1 MSLELCT
8 TTNHADLAQAM
19 GRRQRDALNMLRID
33 WPQGIDFLQRARG
46 YFGDGLIDQHQRRSI
61 VLIEAERALQSY
73 RTDMMGWDDR
83 ARMEA
88 FVHTVLS
95 GLTERVA
102 GLMVEAPGEVWQP
115 GQRESLPEFQLRT
128 QPDGE
133 QSDSHPSLV
142 VTRSNTVDP
151 QTLAAAL
158 GPRLLPR
165 SLRTAL
171 RWSCETTAASA
182 TGGHR

>member
-8 TTNHADLAQAM
+8 SSNQADLAQAI
-19 GRRQRDALNMLRID
+19 GRRQRAALNMLRID
-33 WPQGIDFLQRARG
+33 WPQGVDFLQRARG
-46 YFGDGLIDQHQRRSI
+46 YFGDGLIDHHQRRSV

-73 RTDMMGWDDR
+73 RMDMMGWDDR

-88 FVHTVLS
+88 FVHTVLR

-102 GLMVEAPGEVWQP
+102 GLMVEAPAEVWQP
-115 GQRESLPEFQLRT
+115 GQLESLPEFQLRN
-128 QPDGE
+128 QPDSE
-133 QSDSHPSLV
+133 PPETRPRLV
-142 VTRSNTVDP
+142 VTRSNTADP

-171 RWSCETTAASA
+171 RWFCETRAVGV
-182 TGGHR
+182 TGDHR